1 MRLAASSSSL
11 PGIVPAVW
19 EPSPWRL
26 LPSIPMRPPRRFG
39 RLASTSA
46 RRKLS
51 SRPLPALPAG
61 HSELATKADL
71 KDFAT
76 RGDLAAGLARL
87 EARIYLAFLAF
98 ALANAALTVAI
109 IKLLL

>member
-1 MRLAASSSSL
+1 MALAAFDTYAAAKAL
-11 PGIVPAVW
+11 REAGFDERQAEAVV
-19 EPSPWRL
+19 ET
-26 LPSIPMRPPRRFG
+26 
-39 RLASTSA
+39 AA
-46 RRKLS
+46 R
-51 SRPLPALPAG
+51 AAGAG

>member
-1 MRLAASSSSL
+1 MALAAFDTYAAAKAL
-11 PGIVPAVW
+11 REAGFDERQAEAVV
-19 EPSPWRL
+19 ETATRAA
-26 LPSIPMRPPRRFG
+26 G
-39 RLASTSA
+39 
-46 RRKLS
+46 
-51 SRPLPALPAG
+51 AG

-76 RGDLAAGLARL
+76 KADLARL